1 MSAEADETAAPA
13 LVDTGDRVSRREFVR
28 TAGLAGLG
36 AVAVGVLAVESPH
49 SFEVNHHSRGVR
61 GLAAGLRVALLTDF
75 HLGPNLGPSD
85 LARWVQASNS
95 VRPDLVCLVGDI
107 VDQAYRGDLSEL
119 KEMLPDLRAPLGVYA
134 VPGNH
139 DRTRYRRFD
148 VFAEALRE
156 ARVSL
161 LMNESVA
168 ARDDVRIAGLDDYRV
183 GRPDLDATLAGQS
196 GGDGV
201 ATLFL
206 THNPDVIPELSEV
219 AESGVDLLL
228 AGHNHRA
235 STHHAPDLVTRAAST
250 LVVQAGTATSVRLR
264 DEDQS
269 FNLIEVAHDDVTVV
283 VQGWDGSGYASQD
296 AQRYVRADGRWAKAE
311 GVTSGASSE
320 TVDVA

>member
-1 MSAEADETAAPA
+1 MSAEADETAPPA
-13 LVDTGDRVSRREFVR
+13 LVDTGDRLSRREFVR

-85 LARWVQASNS
+85 LARWVQASNA

-228 AGHNHRA
+228 AGH
-235 STHHAPDLVTRAAST
+235 THGGQIRLPGIGPLVTSSAYGAR
-250 LVVQAGTATSVRLR
+250 
-264 DEDQS
+264 
-269 FNLIEVAHDDVTVV
+269 
-283 VQGWDGSGYASQD
+283 YASGWVP
-296 AQRYVRADGRWAKAE
+296 APMPAFVSRGL
-311 GVTSGASSE
+311 GVTSLPFRFACPAE
-320 TVDVA
+320 VVVLDLVPA